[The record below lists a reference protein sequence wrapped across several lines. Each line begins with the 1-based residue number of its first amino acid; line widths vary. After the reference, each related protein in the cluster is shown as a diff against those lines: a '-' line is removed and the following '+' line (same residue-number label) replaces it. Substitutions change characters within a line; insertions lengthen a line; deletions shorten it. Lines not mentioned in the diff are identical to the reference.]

1 MNTPWWILAAVG
13 GFLMLAVLPELI
25 ISARRRFA
33 RHPEQHEHVP
43 GEWQ

>member
-33 RHPEQHEHVP
+33 RRPDDYSNLSDAQ
-43 GEWQ
+43 